1 MTPGDHVAPVMK
13 YQKLLNLKNS
23 IASNNIENKIPNVV
37 KIEIAAALVKAN
49 LISFSFSSLL
59 LFLDSKVLN
68 TFAFIIN
75 LYKILNKNSYT
86 MVT

>member
-75 LYKILNKNSYT
+75 LYKILNKVSYT

>member
-1 MTPGDHVAPVMK
+1 MK
-13 YQKLLNLKNS
+13 NYT
-23 IASNNIENKIPNVV
+23 ASNNIENKIPNVV
-37 KIEIAAALVKAN
+37 KIEIVAALIKAN

-75 LYKILNKNSYT
+75 LYEILNKNSYM
-86 MVT
+86 MVTRSIKKFIRY